1 MNKLI
6 SAKKCPWNV
15 ATSYLKSKNS
25 NKQLD
30 QLRKVVEPQNKRS
43 YLWVTINGVQS
54 LYSLGV
60 KGEYYN
66 KELAL
71 TDTLKRAS
79 ALGNSKVSISHTL
92 NES

>member
-15 ATSYLKSKNS
+15 TEQYCRGTN
-25 NKQLD
+25 NDKQLD

-60 KGEYYN
+60 KGEYYS
-66 KELAL
+66 KGLSL
-71 TDTLKRAS
+71 TDTLKRAR